1 MRNKFA
7 DVFFEEAKKNRNLG
21 LVVADISP
29 AGSIEKF
36 RKKYPDRFINTGVA
50 EQIMIGMCA
59 GMAQQGMKMVA
70 YTIATFALYR
80 PFEFVRDDI
89 CYQNLPIT
97 IVGIGGGVTYST
109 LGATHHAQEDISIV
123 SSPNM
128 QVICPRSIE
137 TEAATKWCLN
147 KSKTYVPSTRKSR

>member
-1 MRNKFA
+1 MQ
-7 DVFFEEAKKNRNLG
+7 V
-21 LVVADISP
+21 I
-29 AGSIEKF
+29 
-36 RKKYPDRFINTGVA
+36 A

-70 YTIATFALYR
+70 HTIATFALYG

-109 LGATHHAQEDISIV
+109 LGATHHA
-123 SSPNM
+123 
-128 QVICPRSIE
+128 
-137 TEAATKWCLN
+137 
-147 KSKTYVPSTRKSR
+147 